1 MFLKTKRHY
10 ETVAQ
15 FHVTYPIKIRGIWYN
30 NRFELYNILYELEE
44 KYFNYGITIFSF
56 YSNNPNNLLVILED
70 LQVNI
75 EYLNNFSFSPVEF
88 SEDIFNQIEGLLALD
103 CKSIS
108 FLGEFSDEQ
117 I

>member
-1 MFLKTKRHY
+1 MFLKTNRHY

-15 FHVTYPIKIRGIWYN
+15 FHVTYPIKIRGIWCN
-30 NRFELYNILYELEE
+30 NSHELDMLFEKLAN
-44 KYFNYGITIFSF
+44 KYFDFDKIISSF
-56 YSNNPNNLLVILED
+56 YKNNPNNLLIVLNA
-70 LQVNI
+70 LYVNI
-75 EYLNNFSFSPVEF
+75 ESLNNFSFSPVEF